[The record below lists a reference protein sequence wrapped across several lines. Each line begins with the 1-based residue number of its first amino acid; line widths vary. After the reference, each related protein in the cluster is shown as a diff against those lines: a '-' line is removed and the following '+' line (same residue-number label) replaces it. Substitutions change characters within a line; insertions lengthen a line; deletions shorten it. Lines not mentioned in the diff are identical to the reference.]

1 MPETVPAPAADAPT
15 PAVGGAQFPIVGI
28 GASAGGLEALQ
39 QLLGAVPVDTGMG
52 FVIVQHLAPDH
63 ASSLA
68 EILARATTMPVCEVS
83 DEPVVE
89 PDHVYVIPPGRDMIV
104 AGGKLMLLPQQR
116 HAAHRGIDRFFR
128 SLAADA
134 AHLAIGVVLSGGLS
148 DGTVGLEE
156 IKGAGGV
163 TFAQDDT
170 AQHDSM
176 PRSAVASGCVD
187 YVLPPEKIAHELAR
201 IARHSYIGKR
211 ADEEDEAGDHLAIA
225 DIIRG
230 ATGVDF
236 THYKASTLRRR
247 ITRRM
252 MLHRLDTQAEYEEHL
267 RNTPEEVEEL
277 YQDILISVT
286 SFFRDP
292 DAFEALARDVFPK
305 LIAAC
310 PAGEAVRMW
319 IAGCSSGEEAYSLA
333 MAFAECA
340 EADGSLTRWQI
351 FATDVNPRCVEKAR
365 AGWYPRSIAQDVP
378 PERLRRFFTE
388 EGGGFRVRKTI
399 RERCVFSRHN
409 LLGDPPFSRVDLI
422 SCRNLLIY
430 LEPVL
435 QQRLMP
441 IFHYALKPGGWLLL
455 GSSESVG
462 ATSTLFDAA
471 DLRHKIFTRRAGDRP
486 PATRARV
493 TPSGTF
499 THETPGPRQPGHG
512 VLHRD
517 AERLLLAKYAPP
529 GVVVSA
535 GLEIVQFQGDTSPWL
550 APASGAASH
559 HLLKML
565 REGLAGGVREALQ
578 RAEKEGGPVR
588 AEGLRVGSGG
598 GFRALAVEVIPIK
611 AAPGRSGGFVVLFDE
626 GAKPAPEPERGSWLG
641 RWWKKLRGSAQ
652 APSRRDEEL
661 LHLRE
666 ELAAMRESLLAS
678 SEQHEAVNEEL
689 RSANEEAQSAN
700 EEMQSVNEE
709 LETSKEEMEA
719 SNEELATLNDELGQR
734 NAELNRVNEA
744 VRMARDSAE
753 RIVEN
758 VPRPLLVLN
767 GKLRVQTASRAFYE
781 AFQTAPSE
789 TADCFLYDLGNGQWD
804 IPELRTLLG
813 EVLPKNGEVR
823 DFEVRHTFKKLGARV
838 MQLNARALTH
848 IAGDESLMI
857 LSIEDITER
866 DEAQRALRQS
876 EERFRAA
883 VGAVSS
889 LIWTNN
895 AGGMMEGEQPGWSD
909 FTGQPPGEYQGY
921 GWATAV
927 HPDDAAPT
935 LAEWNKAVAEKRRFE
950 FEHRVRRRDGE
961 WRLFSVC
968 AVPVLNDDGSIREW
982 IGVHTDITER
992 RAANEA
998 LRASEARMEA
1008 ILRSALDAIIIMDH
1022 SGRLVE
1028 FNPTA
1033 EKIFGFQRAEV
1044 IGRELAEIVIPERL
1058 RARHRAGLAHLLAT
1072 GEGPV
1077 LNKLIELPALRA
1089 DGTEFPAEFAIIAIP
1104 GAEPPLFTAFLRDIT
1119 ERKEVEQTLVTRAED
1134 LARADRSKDEFLAML
1149 AHELRNPLAPLRNA
1163 AELLKAA
1170 GVSEDERA
1178 QAQRILGRSIE
1189 NMSRMID
1196 DLLDVSRITEGKIS
1210 LRKEPVQ
1217 LETVLT
1223 AALSV
1228 ARSACA
1234 AHRQELTV
1242 TLPAAP
1248 VWLHADATRLEQV
1261 FVNLLGN
1268 ASKYSGDGS
1277 HIWLSAEVEKG
1288 ARETVVRVRDNGA
1301 GIEAELLPRVFDLF
1315 VQANRALDR
1324 AHGGLGIGL
1333 TLVRRLVDLHGGSV
1347 EAHSSGPGHGAEFI
1361 VRLPVLTNAPAPAP
1375 LPPPSAAPE
1384 NPRRILIVDDNSDSA
1399 RSLAMLQ
1406 RQRGHNARTAFTGPD
1421 ALTAAAE
1428 FIPEVVL
1435 LDIGLPGMDG
1445 FEVARQIRAMPAL
1458 AGVFLV
1464 AMSGYGS
1471 AADRA
1476 AARAAGFDEYLVKPI
1491 DLALLRERL
1500 RGTR

>member
-1 MPETVPAPAADAPT
+1 MTDPESAATSAALPKPAAPSAT
-15 PAVGGAQFPIVGI
+15 AGGAGFPIVGI

-39 QLLGAVPVDTGMG
+39 QLLGAVPADTGMG

-68 EILARATTMPVCEVS
+68 EILARATKMPVCEVS
-83 DEPVVE
+83 EEPVVE

-104 AGGKLMLLPQQR
+104 AGGKLVLLAQQR
-116 HAAHRGIDRFFR
+116 HTAHRGIDRFFR
-128 SLAADA
+128 SLADDA
-134 AHLAIGVVLSGGLS
+134 SHLAIGVVLSGGLS

-163 TFAQDDT
+163 TFAQDDS

-187 YVLPPEKIAHELAR
+187 FVLPPEKIAQELAR
-201 IARHSYIGKR
+201 IARHSYTGKR
-211 ADEEDEAGDHLAIA
+211 ADAEEDGADHAVIA
-225 DIIRG
+225 EIVRV

-252 MLHRLDTQAEYEEHL
+252 MLHRLETQAEYEEHL
-267 RNTPEEVEEL
+267 RTTPEEVEEL

-292 DAFEALARDVFPK
+292 EAFEALARDVLPK

-310 PAGEAVRMW
+310 PAGEAVRLW

-333 MAFAECA
+333 IAFTECA
-340 EADGSLTRWQI
+340 EAAEGSPARWQV
-351 FATDVNPRCVEKAR
+351 FATDVNPRSVEKAR
-365 AGWYPRSIAQDVP
+365 AGWYPRSIAQEVS

-409 LLGDPPFSRVDLI
+409 LLRDPPFSRVDLV

-462 ATSTLFDAA
+462 ATSTLFDAV
-471 DLRHKIFTRRAGDRP
+471 DLRHKIFTRRAGDHP
-486 PATRARV
+486 SSSRARS
-493 TPSGTF
+493 TPSGAF
-499 THETPGPRQPGHG
+499 MAGTPGPRPPKPG
-512 VLHRD
+512 
-517 AERLLLAKYAPP
+517 ALLAKYAPP
-529 GVVVSA
+529 GAGAGARLVS
-535 GLEIVQFQGDTSPWL
+535 Q
-550 APASGAASH
+550 
-559 HLLKML
+559 
-565 REGLAGGVREALQ
+565 
-578 RAEKEGGPVR
+578 
-588 AEGLRVGSGG
+588 SGG
-598 GFRALAVEVIPIK
+598 SAVL
-611 AAPGRSGGFVVLFDE
+611 SDGG
-626 GAKPAPEPERGSWLG
+626 ARPAPEPERGSWLG
-641 RWWKKLRGSAQ
+641 RWWEKIRGFATAST
-652 APSRRDEEL
+652 RRDGEL

-666 ELAAMRESLLAS
+666 ELVAMREALLAS
-678 SEQHEAVNEEL
+678 SEQHEAVVEEL

-709 LETSKEEMEA
+709 LETSKEELEA
-719 SNEELATLNDELGQR
+719 SNEELATLNDALGQR
-734 NAELNRVNEA
+734 NAELNRVNET
-744 VRMARDSAE
+744 VRTARDYAE

-767 GKLRVQTASRAFYE
+767 GKLQVQTASRAFYD
-781 AFQTAPSE
+781 AFQTAPAE
-789 TADCFLYDLGNGQWD
+789 TAGRYLYDLGNGQWD
-804 IPELRTLLG
+804 IPALRTLLA
-813 EVLPKNGEVR
+813 EVLPKNGEVC
-823 DFEVRHTFKKLGARV
+823 DFEVRHTFKKLGPRV
-838 MQLNARALTH
+838 MQLNARALSHVT
-848 IAGDESLMI
+848 GDDSLMI
-857 LSIEDITER
+857 LSIEDITAR

-876 EERFRAA
+876 EVRFRAA

-895 AGGMMEGEQPGWSD
+895 TAGMMEGEQPGWEN
-909 FTGQPPGEYQGY
+909 FTGQLRAEYQGY
-921 GWATAV
+921 GWAAAI

-935 LAEWNKAVAEKRRFE
+935 IAEWNKAVAEKRRFE
-950 FEHRVRRRDGE
+950 FEHRVRRHDGE
-961 WRLFSVC
+961 WRLCSVS
-968 AVPVLNDDGSIREW
+968 AVPVRDDGGAILEW

-1022 SGRLVE
+1022 AGRLVE

-1033 EKIFGFQRAEV
+1033 EKIFGCKRAEV
-1044 IGRELAEIVIPERL
+1044 LGRELAEIVIPERL
-1058 RARHRAGLAHLLAT
+1058 RARHRAGLAHFLAT
-1072 GEGPV
+1072 GEGRV

-1104 GAEPPLFTAFLRDIT
+1104 GAEPPMFTAFLRDIT
-1119 ERKEVEQTLVTRAED
+1119 ERKETEVALVARAED
-1134 LARADRSKDEFLAML
+1134 LVRADRSKDEFLAML

-1170 GVSEDERA
+1170 GVSDDERA

-1217 LETVLT
+1217 LEAVLT
-1223 AALSV
+1223 AAVSV

-1242 TLPAAP
+1242 TLPGAP

-1268 ASKYSGDGS
+1268 ACKYSGDGS
-1277 HIWLSAEVEKG
+1277 HIWLSAEVGLAEKG
-1288 ARETVVRVRDNGA
+1288 AREIIVRVRDNGA
-1301 GIEAELLPRVFDLF
+1301 GIDPELLPRVFELF
-1315 VQANRALDR
+1315 VQASRTLDR
-1324 AHGGLGIGL
+1324 SHGGLGIGL
-1333 TLVRRLVDLHGGSV
+1333 TLVQRLVHLHGGRV
-1347 EAHSSGPGHGAEFI
+1347 EARSAGLGHGAEFT
-1361 VRLPVLTNAPAPAP
+1361 VRLPALATAPPPAP
-1375 LPPPSAAPE
+1375 LLPPPATPE

-1406 RQRGHNARTAFTGPD
+1406 TRRGHTTRTAFTGPD
-1421 ALTAAAE
+1421 AVAAAAD
-1428 FIPEVVL
+1428 FAPEVVL

-1445 FEVARQIRAMPAL
+1445 FEVARRIRAMPAL
-1458 AGVFLV
+1458 AGAFII
-1464 AMSGYGS
+1464 AMSGYGRDE
-1471 AADRA
+1471 DRA
-1476 AARAAGFDEYLVKPI
+1476 TARAAGFDEYMVKPV
-1491 DLALLRERL
+1491 DLDLLRDWL
-1500 RGTR
+1500 RGRR